1 MSVCQMAPKKL
12 RHAWCHKAS
21 SYLYNYSWSMPW
33 LMFSRGSRPLCA
45 GLVACYWGANPR
57 GPGDQPWHI
66 GNEVPLPMTLKE
78 SVKVQ
83 KKLILY
89 SYS

>member
-1 MSVCQMAPKKL
+1 
-12 RHAWCHKAS
+12 
-21 SYLYNYSWSMPW
+21 MPW

-78 SVKVQ
+78 SGEGTKKVN
-83 KKLILY
+83 LIFLQLRPEMPVINGEKQCY
-89 SYS
+89 KRGYHSLNEIVTDL